1 MKKLLPAF
9 ALALLASQATHA
21 VEYTQVQTDKSR
33 IDFNYQ
39 QMGVKMDG
47 RFKKFNAQLA
57 FDPAKPAA
65 AKTSLEIELASIDT
79 GTPEADQ
86 EVIGKPWFNTKLFP
100 SARFVSTG
108 VKALGGN
115 RYEVSGQ
122 LSIKGKTQ
130 EVVIPAT
137 LLAEFVTPSL
147 STASPAPEPLAQPTP
162 APAPPPRSQP
172 ATPTLA
178 VADAALT
185 VLTPL
190 MPSPR
195 AAAPAPRA
203 RCKAQRRARREGK
216 FR

>member
-9 ALALLASQATHA
+9 ALALLASQAAHA

-108 VKALGGN
+108 VKALCGN

-137 LLAEFVTPSL
+137 F
-147 STASPAPEPLAQPTP
+147 STQGSSASFDG
-162 APAPPPRSQP
+162 SF
-172 ATPTLA
+172 TLRRGDFA
-178 VADAALT
+178 IGEGSWAKFDIVANDVQIKFHIAAN
-185 VLTPL
+185 
-190 MPSPR
+190 
-195 AAAPAPRA
+195 
-203 RCKAQRRARREGK
+203 GK
-216 FR
+216 